1 MLRRSAKTTWLG
13 CGVAEQRSARKVG
26 RNSKQGSHRIA
37 RLRTVA
43 QRPASRASGLLR
55 IRLKGRIIMTT
66 KINTHRRLTRREMMA
81 LTGAAGG
88 AAALLGAMP
97 ANAQVKGGILKVS
110 HYANPT
116 SLDPHTS
123 RAATDST
130 VLWNIYDTLIRP
142 TPDLKPA
149 PGLAESWKWEDGKT
163 LVLHLR
169 PGVKFHD
176 GTDFDAAAVA
186 HNIDFAKHDP
196 RTRVSNLLETVREVE
211 IRDPLTAVLKLNT
224 PDVALLMALTERVGM
239 MASPTARAERGE
251 DHDRNPAGAGMF
263 KVDAW
268 NEASDVEMTTFADY
282 WDKENQYL
290 DGMVISIIADTST
303 GVRSVLSGQNNFM
316 HTVPTIQVKKLQNQ
330 PGLEMY
336 VGSQLYFHKLYF
348 NLSEKRGGPLMDQR
362 VRQAINYAVSKD
374 AFNQVICSGLGEIAN
389 MCVPKGSPGYDEE
402 AASRYSYDPE
412 KAKALLAEAGYA
424 DGCDLTFCFY
434 ANPPGQQRMEVV
446 SSMLTAVGF
455 NLNFKSGSLAQMGK
469 DWNDGAGDV
478 FMSGWTGR
486 PDPAL
491 SMNLLYHKSSYYV
504 KGDAEPSTEFTAM
517 LEACRSTVDPDE
529 REEVMRKTARMERE
543 IAMELPLVFQP
554 QVMIYRSNV
563 KGWKPNIIGKPRFN
577 GVWIE
582 S

>member
-1 MLRRSAKTTWLG
+1 
-13 CGVAEQRSARKVG
+13 
-26 RNSKQGSHRIA
+26 
-37 RLRTVA
+37 
-43 QRPASRASGLLR
+43 
-55 IRLKGRIIMTT
+55 MTT
-66 KINTHRRLTRREMMA
+66 KTNIRRGLTRREMMA

-88 AAALLGAMP
+88 TAALLGALP
-97 ANAQVKGGILKVS
+97 AHAQAKGGILRFA
-110 HYANPT
+110 HYANPS

-123 RAATDST
+123 RTSTDSN

-142 TPDLKPA
+142 TADLGPA
-149 PGLAESWKWEDGKT
+149 PGLAESWEWEDEKT
-163 LVLHLR
+163 LVLNLR
-169 PGVKFHD
+169 KGVKFQD
-176 GTDFDAAAVA
+176 GTDFDAAAVV

-196 RTRVSNLLETVREVE
+196 RTRVSNLLETVREAE
-211 IRDPLTAVLKLNT
+211 ARDSHTAVLHLFT

-239 MASPTARAERGE
+239 MASPTARKERGE
-251 DHDRNPAGAGMF
+251 DHDRHPAGAGMF

-268 NEASDVEMTTFADY
+268 NEASDVELSAFADY

-290 DGMVISIIADTST
+290 DGMVVSIIADTST

-316 HTVPTIQVKKLQNQ
+316 HQVPTLQVKQLQNQ
-330 PGLEMY
+330 PDLELY
-336 VGSQLYFHKLYF
+336 VGPQLYFHKLYF
-348 NLSEKRGGPLMDQR
+348 NLSEKRGGPLMDKR
-362 VRQAINYAVSKD
+362 VRQAINYAVNKD

-389 MCVPKGSPGYDEE
+389 MCVPEGSPGYDAE

-424 DGCDLTFCFY
+424 DGCDLVFCFY

-455 NLNFKSGSLAQMGK
+455 NLTFKSGSVPQMGK

-478 FMSGWTGR
+478 FMSAWTGR

-491 SMNLLYHKSSYYV
+491 SMNLLYHKTSYYV
-504 KGDAEPSTEFTAM
+504 KGDAEPSKEFTAM
-517 LEACRSTVDPDE
+517 LEATRSTVDPAE

-543 IAMELPLVFQP
+543 LAMELPLVFQP
-554 QVMIYRSNV
+554 QIVLHRPNV
-563 KGWKPNIIGKPRFN
+563 KGWRPNIIGKPRFN
-577 GVWIE
+577 GVWMD